1 MESGATFIQG
11 GCVQSDRVAIFAA
24 LAWGLG
30 AGLFSDGK
38 EVDAILARVR
48 APHDND
54 LQRMAELG
62 DVAFPKVYAAVL
74 VQTRTAKSNA
84 GSDASAVRFR
94 RMRYLISC
102 ATAKRTPQMTEL
114 LHRLDSNLQT
124 WVFSWLA
131 DTGDPR
137 ASRALFEKA
146 LNDER
151 TYSWANYA
159 ASGLARI
166 ADERALQCLITK
178 LETKEDRDE
187 LQRLIAW
194 KLGATMKPKALDAVR
209 RAYRKGPTVPPLERR
224 SRLPDDRL
232 TADKEKFLSFST
244 DSAGVKWAL
253 IEWDALGAPNDL
265 WVVHW
270 SGKHWVDPVF
280 TGVTTYWPH
289 SQTGLPLEGDET
301 HEKEM
306 SALIGGKGWVKKF
319 VANPTLTQDSD
330 HDGLTDVVE
339 AWIGL
344 DPKNADSDGDGILDG
359 VDKNPTARAHPMSE
373 DDLAMQAVMNMEC
386 LSSFA
391 PNRNHMIGLPEGVEP
406 FEIESC
412 TGPVYLQKPPARY
425 PKATGKLFGHWF
437 TIKPGVKHIGTGG
450 NEVVVTVQESGGY
463 YELVQEVRVKR
474 IGGEWFCV
482 SVRTISSMVS

>member
-11 GCVQSDRVAIFAA
+11 WRVQSDRVAIIAA
-24 LAWGLG
+24 LAWGLW
-30 AGLFSDGK
+30 AGLLNDGK

-54 LQRMAELG
+54 FKRMAELG
-62 DVAFPKVYAAVL
+62 DAAFPKLYAAVL
-74 VQTRTAKSNA
+74 TQTRTTKSNT
-84 GSDASAVRFR
+84 GSAASAVRYR

-102 ATAKRTPQMTEL
+102 ATAKRTREMTEL
-114 LHRLDSNLQT
+114 LHRLDTNLQT

-178 LETKEDRDE
+178 LETKEERDE
-187 LQRLIAW
+187 LQRLIVW
-194 KLGATMKPKALDAVR
+194 KLGATRNPLALEAVR
-209 RAYRKGPTVPPLERR
+209 RAYRKGPTVPPLVQR

-232 TADKEKFLSFST
+232 AVDKEKFLSFNT

-265 WVVHW
+265 WVVHR
-270 SGKHWVDPVF
+270 SGTRWVDPIF

-289 SQTGLPLEGDET
+289 SQTGLPREGDEK

-306 SALIGGKGWVKKF
+306 SALIAGKGWVKKF
-319 VANPTLTQDSD
+319 VDNPALATDTDK
-330 HDGLTDVVE
+330 DGLTDVVE
-339 AWIGL
+339 RWLGL
-344 DPKNADSDGDGILDG
+344 DPKNPDTDGDGILDG
-359 VDKNPTARAHPMSE
+359 VDKNPTAKAHSMSA
-373 DDLAMQAVMNMEC
+373 DDQAMQAVMNMMCVSYFE
-386 LSSFA
+386 
-391 PNRNHMIGLPEGVEP
+391 PNRNFMIGLPEGVEP
-406 FEIESC
+406 FPIESC
-412 TGPVYLQKPPARY
+412 TGSVYLREPPARF
-425 PKATGKLFGHWF
+425 PKATGVRFGHWF
-437 TIKPGVKHIGTGG
+437 TIASGVKHLDKSGG
-450 NEVVVTVQESGGY
+450 DVEINVRESGGY
-463 YELVQEVRVKR
+463 YELVLEVRVKK
-474 IGGEWFCV
+474 IGSEWFCI
-482 SVRTISSMVS
+482 SVRTVSSMIS